1 MPAANIRVSDLAK
14 QVGMEP
20 AELLPVLRDD
30 FGHRVR
36 TASSSIPATEARKV
50 INRLRLKKARASRAD
65 RDRKSEARANIR
77 RLEEQKQ
84 LREAAKERERVEAER
99 REREEAELRA
109 KEEAERAA
117 REEEERLRREEA
129 ERVAARLAAERAAL
143 EAERRRIESAE
154 RAAERAAAARE
165 AEAAAAAAAR
175 ESEAR
180 TPPAVERAAA
190 EPAAGG
196 GVPAGGREPAAPPPP
211 KSRPAPAR
219 SAPSAAAPEA
229 AIAPPPSAPRR
240 HGVASIA
247 APSVPG
253 FRPGATGQTI
263 APAALRPVKRPTP
276 PRLRPTPPPLRSD
289 RQLVKPRRPGPG
301 KKGRR
306 SRAEKRAELVDLGD
320 GLENVLPPVLQRA
333 SREYSTDARVELG
346 ETITVQKLGEAMN
359 IPGSEVQKALLQ
371 EHGIGVPINHS
382 LDGAIARKLVLGFG
396 GSVIEAA
403 ATNGRQAAPEDEAA
417 VEPDPGLVERAPVV
431 TVMGH
436 VDHGKTSL
444 LDAIRESR
452 VAAGEAGGITQHM
465 SAYRVE
471 ASGRP
476 IVFLDTPGHEAFT
489 RMRAR
494 GAGVTD
500 VVILVV
506 AADDG
511 VKEQTLEALNHARAA
526 EVPILVAVNKMDLPA
541 ADPDQVMRQLAERG
555 VNPEEWGGDTLFC
568 RVSAKT
574 GDGLPELLQSVL
586 DVSELEEPMANP
598 DGAAEGVVLEARKDR
613 GRGPVAQLLV
623 RNGTLAVK
631 DLVVAGAAWGKVR
644 ALLDESG
651 KRMKAA
657 PPSTPVEVLGLSEV
671 PQVGDRFFVEEDR
684 AEARRVAEEKQTAER
699 MEVIEGRRRLTLRNL
714 HAQMTGGLR
723 ELPVVVKGD
732 VGGSV
737 EAVCDALSRLGG
749 DEVKVRV
756 VHAAA
761 GGITESDVDLAATTD
776 AVVVAFGVRPEPSAE
791 RLAEREGVDIR
802 SHTVIYHLTEEI
814 EKALAGLLEP
824 ETEVVELG
832 RIEVRKT
839 FSVPRVGVIA
849 GSYVLSGAVPRNARL
864 RLVRDSRV
872 VHEGRIG
879 SLRRFKE
886 DVAQVRE
893 GFECGV
899 GIAGYND
906 VKIGD
911 VIEAYRIS
919 PVKPPAN

>member
-1 MPAANIRVSDLAK
+1 MPASNVRVSDLAK

-20 AELLPVLRDD
+20 ADLLPVLRED

-84 LREAAKERERVEAER
+84 LREAAKEKERAEAER

-129 ERVAARLAAERAAL
+129 ERVAARLAAERAA
-143 EAERRRIESAE
+143 EAERRRAEAAE

-165 AEAAAAAAAR
+165 ERAAAAAAAR
-175 ESEAR
+175 DAAERAPE
-180 TPPAVERAAA
+180 AVEQA
-190 EPAAGG
+190 
-196 GVPAGGREPAAPPPP
+196 
-211 KSRPAPAR
+211 
-219 SAPSAAAPEA
+219 AAAPEA
-229 AIAPPPSAPRR
+229 GGGAPPGRSEPEASPAPRPAPRPAPSGAALSAPGAPAAPSPSSPRF
-240 HGVASIA
+240 HKVGSIA
-247 APSVPG
+247 APSESG
-253 FRPGATGQTI
+253 YRPGATGRTI
-263 APAALRPVKRPTP
+263 GATALRPQVKRPTP
-276 PRLRPTPPPLRSD
+276 PRLRPSPPPVRSD
-289 RQLVKPRRPGPG
+289 RLVKTRRPGPG
-301 KKGRR
+301 KKSRR

-320 GLENVLPPVLQRA
+320 GLENVLPPVLRAA
-333 SREYSTDARVELG
+333 SREYSTEARVKLG
-346 ETITVQKLGEAMN
+346 ETITVQQLGEAMD
-359 IPGSEVQKALLQ
+359 IPGSEIQKALLQ
-371 EHGIGVPINHS
+371 EHGIPASINQP
-382 LDGAIARKLVLGFG
+382 LDSAIARKLVIGFG
-396 GSVIEAA
+396 GSVGRAAEA
-403 ATNGRQAAPEDEAA
+403 NGSDDAAAPEEAA
-417 VEPDPGLVERAPVV
+417 VEADPGLVERAPVV

-526 EVPILVAVNKMDLPA
+526 KVPILVAVNKMDLPG

-555 VNPEEWGGDTLFC
+555 VTPEEWGGDTLFC

-574 GDGLPELLQSVL
+574 RDGLAELLRSVL

-598 DGAAEGVVLEARKDR
+598 DGAADGVVLEARKDR
-613 GRGPVAQLLV
+613 GRGPVAQLLI

-631 DLVVAGAAWGKVR
+631 DLVVAGSAWGKVR
-644 ALLDESG
+644 ALLDEGG

-671 PQVGDRFFVEEDR
+671 PQVGDRFFVEKDR
-684 AEARRVAEEKQTAER
+684 AEARRIAEEKQTAER

-714 HAQMTGGLR
+714 HAQMTGGLK

-761 GGITESDVDLAATTD
+761 GGVTESDVDLAATTD

-802 SHTVIYHLTEEI
+802 PHTVIYHLTEEI

-849 GSYVLSGAVPRNARL
+849 GSYVLSGAIPRSARL

-872 VHEGRIG
+872 IHEGRIG

>member
-1 MPAANIRVSDLAK
+1 MPTANIRVSDLAK

-50 INRLRLKKARASRAD
+50 INRLRLKRARASRAD
-65 RDRKSEARANIR
+65 RDRKSEARANIQ
-77 RLEEQKQ
+77 RLDEQKR
-84 LREAAKERERVEAER
+84 LREEAREKERVEAER
-99 REREEAELRA
+99 REREEAERRA
-109 KEEAERAA
+109 KEEEERRA

-129 ERVAARLAAERAAL
+129 DRVAARLAEE
-143 EAERRRIESAE
+143 EAERRRADAAAK
-154 RAAERAAAARE
+154 AAERAAAARE

-175 ESEAR
+175 EAAERTSEA
-180 TPPAVERAAA
+180 VEPAAA
-190 EPAAGG
+190 APAAGG
-196 GVPAGGREPAAPPPP
+196 GAPRGRPEPAAPPKPRPAPSRPMPAAAAPAAPAAPPPP
-211 KSRPAPAR
+211 S
-219 SAPSAAAPEA
+219 
-229 AIAPPPSAPRR
+229 PRR
-240 HGVASIA
+240 HGTASIA
-247 APSVPG
+247 APAVAG
-253 FRPGATGQTI
+253 FRPGATGQTVTI
-263 APAALRPVKRPTP
+263 ARPPVSPRPVKRPTP
-276 PRLRPTPPPLRSD
+276 PRLRPSPPPLRSD
-289 RQLVKPRRPGPG
+289 RQLKLRKPGGPG
-301 KKGRR
+301 KKSRR
-306 SRAEKRAELVDLGD
+306 SREQKRAELGDLGE
-320 GLENVLPPVLQRA
+320 GLENVLPSVVQRA
-333 SREYSTDARVELG
+333 TREYSTDARVELG
-346 ETITVQKLGEAMN
+346 EANTVQQLGEAMK
-359 IPGSEVQKALLQ
+359 IPGSEVLKALLQ
-371 EHGIGVPINHS
+371 EYGIPATINQS
-382 LDGAIARKLVLGFG
+382 LDRATAEKLVLGFG
-396 GSVIEAA
+396 GSVAEAA
-403 ATNGRQAAPEDEAA
+403 ATNGRRAAPEEDAA
-417 VEPDPGLVERAPVV
+417 VEADPGLVERAPVV

-471 ASGRP
+471 AKGRP

-526 EVPILVAVNKMDLPA
+526 KVPILVAVNKMDLPG

-555 VNPEEWGGDTLFC
+555 VTAEDWGGDTVFC

-574 GDGLPELLQSVL
+574 GDGLPELLQFVL

-598 DGAAEGVVLEARKDR
+598 DSAAEGVVLEARKDR
-613 GRGPVAQLLV
+613 GRGPVAQLLI

-631 DLVVAGAAWGKVR
+631 DLVVAGSAWGKVR
-644 ALLDESG
+644 ALLDEDG

-671 PQVGDRFFVEEDR
+671 PQVGDRFFVERDR
-684 AEARRVAEEKQTAER
+684 AEARRIAEEKQSAER
-699 MEVIEGRRRLTLRNL
+699 LEVIEGRRRLTLGNL
-714 HAQMTGGLR
+714 HARMTGGLK

-839 FSVPRVGVIA
+839 FSVPRVGVVA
-849 GSYVLSGAVPRNARL
+849 GSYVLSGTIPRSARL

>member
-1 MPAANIRVSDLAK
+1 MPTANIRVSDLAK

-65 RDRKSEARANIR
+65 RDRKSEARENIR
-77 RLEEQKQ
+77 RLDAQKE
-84 LREAAKERERVEAER
+84 LREAAQEKERVEAER
-99 REREEAELRA
+99 REREEAERRA
-109 KEEAERAA
+109 KEEAERRA
-117 REEEERLRREEA
+117 REEEERLRREEE
-129 ERVAARLAAERAAL
+129 ERVAARLAEE
-143 EAERRRIESAE
+143 EAERRRADAAAK
-154 RAAERAAAARE
+154 AAERAAAARE

-175 ESEAR
+175 EAAERTSEA
-180 TPPAVERAAA
+180 VEPAAA
-190 EPAAGG
+190 APAAGG
-196 GVPAGGREPAAPPPP
+196 GAPRGRPEPAAPP
-211 KSRPAPAR
+211 KSRPAPSRPMPA
-219 SAPSAAAPEA
+219 AAAPA
-229 AIAPPPSAPRR
+229 APAAPPPPSPRR
-240 HGVASIA
+240 HGTASIA
-247 APSVPG
+247 APTVAG
-253 FRPGATGQTI
+253 FRPGATGQTVTI
-263 APAALRPVKRPTP
+263 ARPPVSPRPVKRPTP
-276 PRLRPTPPPLRSD
+276 PRLRPSPPPLRSD
-289 RQLVKPRRPGPG
+289 RQLKLRKPGGPG
-301 KKGRR
+301 KKSRR
-306 SRAEKRAELVDLGD
+306 SREQKRAELGDLGE
-320 GLENVLPPVLQRA
+320 GLENVLPSVVQRA
-333 SREYSTDARVELG
+333 TREYSTDARVELG
-346 ETITVQKLGEAMN
+346 EANTVQQLGEAMK
-359 IPGSEVQKALLQ
+359 IPGSEVLKTLLQ
-371 EHGIGVPINHS
+371 EYGIPATINQS
-382 LDGAIARKLVLGFG
+382 LDRATAEKLVLGFG
-396 GSVIEAA
+396 GSVVEAA
-403 ATNGRQAAPEDEAA
+403 ATNGRRAEPEEDAA
-417 VEPDPGLVERAPVV
+417 VEADPDLVERAPVV

-471 ASGRP
+471 AKGRP

-526 EVPILVAVNKMDLPA
+526 KVPILVAVNKMDLPG

-555 VNPEEWGGDTLFC
+555 VTPEDWGGDTVFC

-574 GDGLPELLQSVL
+574 RDGLPELLQFVL

-613 GRGPVAQLLV
+613 GRGPVAQLLI

-631 DLVVAGAAWGKVR
+631 DLVVAGSAWGKVR
-644 ALLDESG
+644 ALLDEDG

-671 PQVGDRFFVEEDR
+671 PQVGDRFFVEPDR
-684 AEARRVAEEKQTAER
+684 AEARRIAEEKQSAER
-699 MEVIEGRRRLTLRNL
+699 LEVIEGRRRLTLGNL
-714 HAQMTGGLR
+714 HARMTGGLK

-849 GSYVLSGAVPRNARL
+849 GSYVLSGAIPRSARL